1 MQKPWSNHPNV
12 KKEAQELLK
21 GEKQRKTPCDIMNEA
36 MPKNEREREREQE
49 ALYNIVIKKK

>member
-1 MQKPWSNHPNV
+1 MRKARNLEHHPNV

-36 MPKNEREREREQE
+36 MPKNERERERARSSLQ
-49 ALYNIVIKKK
+49 YCH

>member
-1 MQKPWSNHPNV
+1 M

-36 MPKNEREREREQE
+36 MPKMREREREQE